1 MKEIRSILDL
11 WEKYANDQP
20 AVLATLVS
28 LDGSSYRQLG
38 ARMLILENGEWIGG
52 ISGGC
57 LEGNALKQAQKVL
70 RDGKARLVEY
80 DTRISEDR
88 QIGIGLGCE
97 GRIEV
102 LFQSLKGNVAMI
114 DLLKG
119 LSTIR
124 KPACVVTV
132 FKSSLPGDPLI
143 GRFDHLYQL
152 PENWQSLLKIP
163 DNEGQSH
170 TTNISLGDRD
180 LSVLVEWVI
189 PNIRMI
195 IGGDNRDVY
204 PLANMGLEL
213 GWEVTLSGR
222 SNKYRKDHLRY
233 AVHIVSHQ
241 ELDQIPLDRYTA
253 VIGMYHDYKLDSSIL
268 EWALAGGPG
277 YTGLLGPRKRFDRMY
292 RELKL
297 SEEVRSRIH
306 SPVGLDLGAIT
317 PEEIAVSIISG
328 VIAHF
333 RGGAGEAL
341 REKDGPIHQRRGHP
355 IN

>member
-11 WEKYANDQP
+11 WKRYANDQP

-102 LFQSLKGNVAMI
+102 LFQSLKGNVVMI

-124 KPACVVTV
+124 KPACVITV
-132 FKSSLPGDPLI
+132 FKSSLPGDPWV
-143 GRFDHLYQL
+143 GRFEYLHQL
-152 PENWQSLLKIP
+152 PENWQSLLKFP
-163 DNEGQSH
+163 GNEGQSH
-170 TTNISLGDRD
+170 TTIISLEDRD
-180 LSVLVEWVI
+180 LSVLVEWVT

-204 PLANMGLEL
+204 PLVNMSLEL
-213 GWEVTLSGR
+213 GWEVTLTGR
-222 SNKYRKDHLRY
+222 SDKYRKDHLRHG
-233 AVHIVSHQ
+233 VHIMSYE
-241 ELDQIPLDRYTA
+241 ELERIPLDRYTA
-253 VIGMYHDYKLDSSIL
+253 VIGMFHDYNLDRSIL
-268 EWALAGGPG
+268 EWALSVNPG
-277 YTGLLGPRKRFDRMY
+277 YTGLLGPRKRFDRMSH
-292 RELKL
+292 ELKL

-306 SPVGLDLGAIT
+306 SPVGLDLGALT

-333 RGGAGEAL
+333 RGGAGGAL
-341 REKDGPIHQRRGHP
+341 RKKDGPIHRRRGHT